1 MATPVQNAPKLEIG
15 KLTAEDAERFASMFR
30 PAWELDD
37 APFAAGTKLSANDM
51 DALAAGAGIAP
62 EVKGSVAAQAK
73 AKAEV
78 ELDVEPD
85 ATPAAAPAVAQAKP
99 EPPPAPARAK
109 APYTPPRA
117 PPAPIRMAGD
127 SGEYAPVKKSN
138 TGVILAVVGV
148 LAIGGAIFGIRAAMS
163 NTKTEAPV
171 VPTTT
176 ATHEEAHI
184 PPPPPETANTASNDT
199 KPAPTQEAPA
209 PAVAQTSKPVETS
222 KPAET
227 LNPFAEAH
235 AAPPA
240 HTAATHPAPPP
251 PHHAAAGG
259 GAGSKPHGSG
269 IVRDNPF

>member
-62 EVKGSVAAQAK
+62 EVKGSVAAQ